1 MTSLK
6 ISFPIHLFCLPSAG
20 SSASIYSA
28 WNKAIAGNI
37 KVIALEY
44 PGHGRKIQQQL
55 SNDPDG
61 LAEQFAQEILTYG
74 DVPCVLFGHSVG
86 ASLIWEI
93 EEKLKVSRVDHNL
106 ILKIV
111 SARPSP
117 HFQSLIHHYSD
128 MTDGQIVQELKLY
141 NNFPNEI
148 LNNPNALDFFLRII
162 KNDFILSDNM
172 LKKPI
177 QKSSVPLMSI
187 YGKDDPYI
195 QNHEIMQ
202 SWQDFSEQW
211 LGAYAVRG
219 DHFYFLNPEILQDT
233 AEIIQNKIKYVMK
246 KSLTKPVA

>member
-1 MTSLK
+1 MINNSK
-6 ISFPIHLFCLPSAG
+6 INLFCVPSAG
-20 SSASIYSA
+20 SSASIYNA

-86 ASLIWEI
+86 GSLIWKI
-93 EEKLKVSRVDHNL
+93 EEKLKLVDADHNL

-128 MTDGQIVQELKLY
+128 MTDRQIVQELKLY
-141 NNFPNEI
+141 NNFPDEI
-148 LNNPNALDFFLRII
+148 LNNPSASEFFLRII

-177 QKSSVPLMSI
+177 QKSLVPLISI

-195 QNHEIMQ
+195 QDHEIMQ
-202 SWQDFSEQW
+202 SWQNFSEQW
-211 LGAYAVRG
+211 LGAYQVRG
-219 DHFYFLNPEILQDT
+219 DHFYFLDTEILQDT
-233 AEIIQNKIKYVMK
+233 VNIIQDNIHQVIKRMSV
-246 KSLTKPVA
+246 